1 MSVLSLRAFFIG
13 FVSADG
19 SGASLAKDVGH
30 GVTETGKNVL
40 AVQVVAR
47 L

>member
-1 MSVLSLRAFFIG
+1 MSLRAFFIG

-19 SGASLAKDVGH
+19 SGASLAEDVGH
-30 GVTETGKNVL
+30 GVTEAGKNVHT
-40 AVQVVAR
+40 VQVVAR